1 MAKYEH
7 INKYKKYFKK
17 VLTLYLGV
25 LIYSRSKSK
34 ALEKREIKMAVITR
48 KDGTK
53 LYPCCGFEEN
63 QHKLYNAYDV
73 AMCALYDAEDNHDSE
88 AMNRAQEA
96 LDRVETALGW
106 EHCVYNGIIYAPY
119 DVYKIIKDIVGAYD
133 FRH

>member
-1 MAKYEH
+1 M
-7 INKYKKYFKK
+7 
-17 VLTLYLGV
+17 TSYLGV

-34 ALEKREIKMAVITR
+34 ALGKKEIKMAVITK

-88 AMNRAQEA
+88 AMDKAQKA
-96 LDRVETALGW
+96 LDRIETALGW
-106 EHCVYNGIIYAPY
+106 EHCIYNGIIYAPY

-133 FRH
+133 LRH